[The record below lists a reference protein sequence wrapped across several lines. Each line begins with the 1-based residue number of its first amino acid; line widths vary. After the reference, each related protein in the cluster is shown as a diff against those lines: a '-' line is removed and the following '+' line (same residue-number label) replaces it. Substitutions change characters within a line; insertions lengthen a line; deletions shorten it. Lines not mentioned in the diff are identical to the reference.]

1 MDDRATYL
9 VEALAHCAQC
19 HTPRNILGGLKTGA
33 WLKGG
38 KNPSGKGKI
47 PSIHPSDLKWNK
59 EEIVELFFELL
70 PEFAHKET
78 GKYLDQK
85 M

>member
-1 MDDRATYL
+1 MSRFDAIG
-9 VEALAHCAQC
+9 VI
-19 HTPRNILGGLKTGA
+19 RNKPNFDENKLNTFEE
-33 WLKGG
+33 
-38 KNPSGKGKI
+38 KI
-47 PSIHPSDLKWNK
+47 NNLLNMRKWNK

>member
-1 MDDRATYL
+1 MSRFDAIG
-9 VEALAHCAQC
+9 VI
-19 HTPRNILGGLKTGA
+19 RNKPNFDENKLNTFEERINNLL
-33 WLKGG
+33 
-38 KNPSGKGKI
+38 NMR
-47 PSIHPSDLKWNK
+47 KWNK
-59 EEIVELFFELL
+59 EEIVELFLELL

>member
-1 MDDRATYL
+1 MSRFDAIG
-9 VEALAHCAQC
+9 VI
-19 HTPRNILGGLKTGA
+19 RNKPNFDENKLNTFED
-33 WLKGG
+33 
-38 KNPSGKGKI
+38 KI
-47 PSIHPSDLKWNK
+47 NNLLNMRKWNK

-70 PEFAHKET
+70 PGFAHKET

>member
-1 MDDRATYL
+1 MSRFDAIG
-9 VEALAHCAQC
+9 VI
-19 HTPRNILGGLKTGA
+19 RNKPNFDENKLNTFEERINNLL
-33 WLKGG
+33 
-38 KNPSGKGKI
+38 NMR
-47 PSIHPSDLKWNK
+47 KWNK